1 MHLVR
6 HPEDQPGHISVHN
19 SQTFQQFGE
28 QQLAQPGPRA
38 KLQSRTFL
46 DMKPEEVKERKRVV
60 GQVKTLA
67 GISSKYQY
75 VCHPDGEVM
84 WRRYPCSCP
93 ACVNLQWTECMVPG
107 LVGKMET
114 VVQAGSSLYS

>member
-1 MHLVR
+1 
-6 HPEDQPGHISVHN
+6 
-19 SQTFQQFGE
+19 
-28 QQLAQPGPRA
+28 
-38 KLQSRTFL
+38 
-46 DMKPEEVKERKRVV
+46 MKPEEVKERKRVV